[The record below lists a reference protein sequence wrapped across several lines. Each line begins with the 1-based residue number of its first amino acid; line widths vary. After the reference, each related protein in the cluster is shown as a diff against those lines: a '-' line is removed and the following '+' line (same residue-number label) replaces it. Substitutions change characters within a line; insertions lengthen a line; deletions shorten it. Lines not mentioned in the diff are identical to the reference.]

1 MAANGKKPQKKI
13 FTTAEIAE
21 MLGYSTRRARRWL
34 KRNGALCQIDQTEGG
49 RPLYGT
55 TRNLLQE
62 ALMEDRY
69 EVWDSISLDLMDA
82 DS

>member
-1 MAANGKKPQKKI
+1 MAAAKKKPQKKI

-21 MLGYSTRRARRWL
+21 IFGCTTRQARRWL
-34 KRNGALCQIDQTEGG
+34 KRNGALCKIDQTEGG

-69 EVWDSISLDLMDA
+69 EVWDAISLDLMD
-82 DS
+82 S